1 VSGRAAFLLPEG
13 FRPVRLTA
21 ALRRN
26 GYLPGP
32 GSPAAAETLY
42 GDTQGGALFKAGE
55 RLFLADALWHLELP
69 DGTER
74 TGGDRD
80 GLPAPGPLAEALEGR
95 LRGGRLLPYARVRC
109 EEKAFALEGPAG
121 GRFTLALARQEFAL
135 PTGPFTASR
144 RVLRVVQ
151 QAGPPEELERLSAVL
166 RGVAQLRETEADP
179 LAAALGALGRAL
191 PGAPIP
197 DGMRVVPEDLLALA
211 GRKVLAQQR
220 YRMEA
225 NLEGAAADLDPEFV
239 HDLRVATR
247 RARSALRLFAPAL
260 GARRCDSLRL
270 ELGWAARL
278 SGPVRDLDVFLEALP
293 GHLGRAAVSPEG
305 RQWLA
310 AWLHRRRAEAQEA
323 LVAGL
328 GSRRFAVV
336 VARLRSLAE
345 SPVPRY
351 PRGAAAMTAAAAAA
365 EHIARA
371 AQKARRG
378 GKELTDP
385 PAPEALHR
393 LRILFKRL
401 RYTCEFFRDALES
414 EAEAY
419 LALLVEVQDCLG
431 AHQDAVAAEALL
443 REAAAEAAA
452 TGAPAAVLLDLGALV
467 QLQRD
472 AALARRTAFA
482 PLWRQFRKHA
492 HPS

>member
-1 VSGRAAFLLPEG
+1 VSGRAAFLPPEG
-13 FRPVRLTA
+13 FRPARLTA
-21 ALRRN
+21 VLHRN

-32 GSPAAAETLY
+32 ASPATSEALY
-42 GDTQGGALFKAGE
+42 WDSQGGALFKSGE
-55 RLFLADALWHLELP
+55 RLLLRGTLWRLELP
-69 DGTER
+69 DGSSLDGAD
-74 TGGDRD
+74 GG
-80 GLPAPGPLAEALEGR
+80 GAPAPGPLADALEVLLKGR
-95 LRGGRLLPYARVRC
+95 RLVPYACVRSQ
-109 EEKAFALEGPAG
+109 ERAFALEGPAG

-135 PTGPFTASR
+135 PAGPFVASR
-144 RVLRVVQ
+144 RVLAVVQ
-151 QAGPPEELERLSAVL
+151 VGGPGEELERLSAVL
-166 RGVAQLRETEADP
+166 RGVAHLGETGADP
-179 LAAALGALGRAL
+179 LTAALGALGRAL

-197 DGMRVVPEDLLALA
+197 DAMRVAPEDPLALA

-260 GARRCDSLRL
+260 GPRRCDSLRM

-278 SGPVRDLDVFLEALP
+278 SGPVRDLDVFLESLP
-293 GHLGRAAVSPEG
+293 GNLERVAVSPEG
-305 RQWLA
+305 REWITGWL
-310 AWLHRRRAEAQEA
+310 RRRREEAREA
-323 LVAGL
+323 MVAGL
-328 GSRRFAVV
+328 ASRRHAAL
-336 VARLRSLAE
+336 VARLRLLSE
-345 SPVPRY
+345 SPAPRS
-351 PRGAAAMTAAAAAA
+351 PRGPAGATAAAAAA

-371 AQKARRG
+371 ARKARRG

-431 AHQDAVAAEALL
+431 AHQDAIAAEALL
-443 REAAAEAAA
+443 REAAAEAASA
-452 TGAPAAVLLDLGALV
+452 GAPAAVLLDLGALV

-482 PLWRQFRKHA
+482 PLWKQFRKHA